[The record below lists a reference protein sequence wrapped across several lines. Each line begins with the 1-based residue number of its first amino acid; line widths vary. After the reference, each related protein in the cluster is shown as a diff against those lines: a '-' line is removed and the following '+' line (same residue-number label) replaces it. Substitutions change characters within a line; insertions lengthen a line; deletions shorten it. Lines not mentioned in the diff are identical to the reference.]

1 MQFRKLFFSLC
12 CMVALGVSLAACSED
27 EELFDDSGS
36 KVTLP
41 VHRAFILNEGTQG
54 ANNATL
60 SFYAPDGNA
69 DFIKDIFYTQN
80 QAKLGDTGQALIE
93 YNNDLYA
100 IISGSRYL
108 IRMNTAGVEKQRYE
122 IPASE
127 GDPRY
132 LVADDG
138 YIYMTQYGGRV
149 TKLDANTLKVVATFT
164 GGNNLEGIA
173 ECDGKLYVANSYLK
187 NDAGYQYQKELF
199 VINAD
204 NMQLETTLAVDINP
218 NQVLEEDGKIFLIS
232 WGNYADKGYSAQMI
246 DPKNGNKPISLG
258 VATNMTVGD
267 DMVYFVNSETDWNTF
282 TTTNTFF
289 SYNIKTATVN
299 SSSFLKNAPAELAT
313 SSVYMMSVD
322 DEKGDIYIGV
332 TFYSNSNGTMY
343 RFDRN
348 GNFVE
353 KFDCGGQNPKTMV
366 FIGWIQVINATPMFS
381 FNF

>member
-12 CMVALGVSLAACSED
+12 CTVALGASLAACSED

-36 KVTLP
+36 QVTLP
-41 VHRAFILNEGTQG
+41 AHRAFILNEGTQG

-60 SFYAPDGNA
+60 SFYAPDKDA

-80 QAKLGDTGQALIE
+80 QAKLGDTGQTMIE

-132 LVADDG
+132 LAAENG
-138 YIYMTQYGGRV
+138 YIYMTQYGGQV
-149 TKLDANTLKVVATFT
+149 TKLDANTLQVVATFK
-164 GGNNLEGIA
+164 GGANLEGIA
-173 ECDGKLYVANSYLK
+173 ECDGKLYVANSYTK
-187 NDAGYQYQKELF
+187 NDAGYQYHTDLF
-199 VINAD
+199 VINEAT
-204 NMQLETTLAVDINP
+204 MQKETTLTVDINP
-218 NQVLEEDGKIFLIS
+218 NQVLEEDGMIFLIS

-246 DPKNGNKPISLG
+246 DPKDDYKSTSLG

-267 DMVYFVNSETDWNTF
+267 DMVYFVNSETDYSNWPHTS
-282 TTTNTFF
+282 TTNTFF
-289 SYNIKTATVN
+289 SYDVKTATVN

-322 DEKGDIYIGV
+322 DENGDIYIGV
-332 TFYSNSNGTMY
+332 TFYSNSDGTMY

-348 GNFVE
+348 GNFIE
-353 KFDCGGQNPKTMV
+353 KFDCGGQNPKTIV
-366 FIGWIQVINATPMFS
+366 FID
-381 FNF
+381 

>member
-12 CMVALGVSLAACSED
+12 CTVALGASLAACSED
-27 EELFDDSGS
+27 KELFDDSGS
-36 KVTLP
+36 QVTLP
-41 VHRAFILNEGTQG
+41 AHRAFILNEGTQG

-60 SFYAPDGNA
+60 SFYAPDKDA

-80 QAKLGDTGQALIE
+80 QAKLGDTGQTMIE

-108 IRMNTAGVEKQRYE
+108 IRMNTAGVEKQRYA

-132 LVADDG
+132 LAADNG

-149 TKLDANTLKVVATFT
+149 TKLDANTLQVVATFE
-164 GGNNLEGIA
+164 GGANLEGIA
-173 ECDGKLYVANSYLK
+173 ECDGKLYVANSYTK
-187 NDAGYQYQKELF
+187 NDAGYQYHTDLF
-199 VINAD
+199 VINAAD
-204 NMQLETTLAVDINP
+204 MKLETTLTVDLNP

-246 DPKNGNKPISLG
+246 DPKDNYKSTALG

-267 DMVYFVNSETDWNTF
+267 DKVYFVNSETDYSNWPHTS
-282 TTTNTFF
+282 TTNTFF
-289 SYNIKTATVN
+289 SYDVKTATVH

-322 DEKGDIYIGV
+322 DKNGDIYIGV
-332 TFYSNSNGTMY
+332 TFYSNSDGTMY

-353 KFDCGGQNPKTMV
+353 KFDCGGQNPKTIV
-366 FIGWIQVINATPMFS
+366 FID
-381 FNF
+381 

>member
-12 CMVALGVSLAACSED
+12 CMVALGASLVACSED

-108 IRMNTAGVEKQRYE
+108 IRMNTAGVEKQRYA
-122 IPASE
+122 IPESE

-132 LVADDG
+132 LAADDG
-138 YIYMTQYGGRV
+138 YIYMTQYGGQV

-187 NDAGYQYQKELF
+187 NDAGNQYQKELF

-204 NMQLETTLAVDINP
+204 NMQLETTLTVDINP

-246 DPKNGNKPISLG
+246 EPQNGYKPTSLG
-258 VATNMTVGD
+258 VATNMAVGD
-267 DMVYFVNSETDWNTF
+267 DMVYFVNSETDYSNWPETSTN
-282 TTTNTFF
+282 NTFF

-366 FIGWIQVINATPMFS
+366 FID
-381 FNF
+381 

>member
-12 CMVALGVSLAACSED
+12 CMVTLGASLVACSED

-41 VHRAFILNEGTQG
+41 THRAFILNEGTMG
-54 ANNATL
+54 YNNATL
-60 SFYAPDGNA
+60 SFYAPDKDA
-69 DFIKDIFYTQN
+69 EFINDIFYTQN
-80 QAKLGDTGQALIE
+80 QAKLGDTGQSMIE

-100 IISGSRYL
+100 IIAGSRYL
-108 IRMNTAGVEKQRYE
+108 VRMNTAGVEKQRYT
-122 IPASE
+122 IPESE
-127 GDPRY
+127 GAPRY
-132 LVADDG
+132 LAADDG
-138 YIYMTQYGGRV
+138 YIYMTQYGGQV

-187 NDAGYQYQKELF
+187 NDAGNQYQKELF

-204 NMQLETTLAVDINP
+204 NMQLETTLTVDINP

-246 DPKNGNKPISLG
+246 EPQNGNKQTSLG
-258 VATNMTVGD
+258 VATNMAVGD
-267 DMVYFVNSETDWNTF
+267 DMVYFVNSETDYSNWPETSTN
-282 TTTNTFF
+282 NTFF

-332 TFYSNSNGTMY
+332 TFYSNS
-343 RFDRN
+343 
-348 GNFVE
+348 
-353 KFDCGGQNPKTMV
+353 MV
-366 FIGWIQVINATPMFS
+366 RCIVLTVTVTL
-381 FNF
+381 

>member
-1 MQFRKLFFSLC
+1 MRFRKLFFSLC
-12 CMVALGVSLAACSED
+12 CMVTLGASLVACSED

-41 VHRAFILNEGTQG
+41 THRAFILNEGTMG
-54 ANNATL
+54 YNNATL
-60 SFYAPDGNA
+60 SFYAPDKDA
-69 DFIKDIFYTQN
+69 EFINDIFYTQN
-80 QAKLGDTGQALIE
+80 QAKLGDTGQSMIE

-100 IISGSRYL
+100 IIAGSRYL
-108 IRMNTAGVEKQRYE
+108 VRMNTAGVEKQRYT
-122 IPASE
+122 IPESE

-132 LVADDG
+132 LAADDG
-138 YIYMTQYGGRV
+138 YIYMTQYGGQV
-149 TKLDANTLKVVATFT
+149 TKLDANTLKVVGTFK
-164 GGNNLEGIA
+164 GGANLEGIA
-173 ECDGKLYVANSYLK
+173 ECDGKLYVANSYTK
-187 NDAGYQYQKELF
+187 HDAGYQYHTDLF
-199 VINAD
+199 VINAA
-204 NMQLETTLAVDINP
+204 NMQLETTLTVDLNP

-246 DPKNGNKPISLG
+246 DPKNGNKPTSLG

-332 TFYSNSNGTMY
+332 TFYSEANGTMY

-353 KFDCGGQNPKTMV
+353 KFDCGGQNPKTMA
-366 FIGWIQVINATPMFS
+366 FID
-381 FNF
+381 

>member
-12 CMVALGVSLAACSED
+12 CMVALGASLAACSED

-218 NQVLEEDGKIFLIS
+218 NQVLEEDGKIFLIP

-366 FIGWIQVINATPMFS
+366 FID
-381 FNF
+381 

>member
-1 MQFRKLFFSLC
+1 MRFRNLFFSLC
-12 CMVALGVSLAACSED
+12 CMATLGVSLVACSED
-27 EELFDDSGS
+27 EDLFDDSGS

-41 VHRAFILNEGTQG
+41 SHRAFILNEGTQG

-108 IRMNTAGVEKQRYE
+108 VRMNTAGVEKHRYA
-122 IPASE
+122 IPESE

-132 LVADDG
+132 LAADDG
-138 YIYMTQYGGRV
+138 YIYMTQYGGQV
-149 TKLDANTLKVVATFT
+149 TKLDANTLKVVGTFK
-164 GGNNLEGIA
+164 GGANLEGIA

-187 NDAGYQYQKELF
+187 NDAGYQYQTDLF
-199 VINAD
+199 VINAA

-246 DPKNGNKPISLG
+246 EPQNGNKPTSLG
-258 VATNMTVGD
+258 VATNMAVGD

-289 SYNIKTATVN
+289 SY
-299 SSSFLKNAPAELAT
+299 SSFAST
-313 SSVYMMSVD
+313 QIM
-322 DEKGDIYIGV
+322 
-332 TFYSNSNGTMY
+332 
-343 RFDRN
+343 
-348 GNFVE
+348 
-353 KFDCGGQNPKTMV
+353 
-366 FIGWIQVINATPMFS
+366 
-381 FNF
+381 